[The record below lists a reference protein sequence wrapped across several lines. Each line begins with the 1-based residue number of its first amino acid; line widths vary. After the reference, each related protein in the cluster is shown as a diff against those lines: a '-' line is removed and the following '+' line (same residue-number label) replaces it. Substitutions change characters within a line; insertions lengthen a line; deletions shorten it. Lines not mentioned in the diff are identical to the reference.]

1 VSGLLQGGILAAG
14 KGSRLK
20 RDGWSVAKPL
30 VSIGGVPLL
39 EHVLANFQAAGVR
52 RVAIIFNETEQ
63 ACADFARRRFPD
75 LELSILLRTTASSLE
90 SLRALAL
97 LLGGGPALV
106 STVDAWCPRQDF
118 LAFARVAREAGEQE
132 TILAVTPYVDDEKP
146 LWARLDG
153 AGRITELGSASGHAV
168 TAGMYVFPERILR
181 REGLPQ
187 LPRLRDFL
195 IHLSASGETIRAVT
209 IPKVVDVDRG
219 ADVRQ
224 AEAMEDSG
232 ARKTRGSRAERR
244 LRAWGVYRELAH
256 SPGRENDDAEILR
269 ATGRRLADLGFEVT
283 FKTPEEAA
291 GAGDDSVPPLLF
303 VMCEREAIVSRL
315 ARWEAAGAC
324 VVNRPAAIRNTDRER
339 TIARLCGDGIP
350 FPASILVPTGEPAR
364 ALPLTF
370 PCWVKRGDVHATQAE
385 DVAFAAGAAE
395 LARRLDGLSAR
406 GISRAVLQEHVP
418 GDLIKFYGVAG
429 ADADGAPLSWFQW
442 FYHRDQTLAHHPFDP
457 ERLRSAVA
465 RAAAAL
471 GLDVFGGDAI
481 ATASAD
487 TILIDVNA
495 WPSFALYRETAAE
508 KIAARIGGRFRA
520 AAEKRP

>member
-1 VSGLLQGGILAAG
+1 VSRNLQGGILAAG
-14 KGSRLK
+14 EGARLK

-30 VSIGGVPLL
+30 VPVGGVPLL

-52 RVAIIFNETEQ
+52 RVAIIFNETESE
-63 ACADFARRRFPD
+63 CADFARRRFPD
-75 LELSILLRTTASSLE
+75 LDLTIVLRTTASSLE
-90 SLRALAL
+90 SLRTLAPL
-97 LLGGGPALV
+97 LAGGPALV
-106 STVDAWCPRQDF
+106 STVDAWCPRRDF
-118 LAFARVAREAGEQE
+118 LAFVRAAQVRDEHE

-146 LWARLDG
+146 LWARVDA
-153 AGRITELGSASGHAV
+153 AGRVTELGGASGDAV

-181 REGLPQ
+181 RESLPE

-195 IHLSASGETIRAVT
+195 IHLSGSGEPVRAVT
-209 IPKVVDVDRG
+209 IPQVVDVDRS

-224 AEAMEDSG
+224 AEAMEESG
-232 ARKTRGSRAERR
+232 ARGPKSQVRR
-244 LRAWGVYRELAH
+244 RAWGVYRELAH

-269 ATGRRLADLGFEVT
+269 ATGRHLADLGFEVA

-291 GAGDDSVPPLLF
+291 AAGDDSVPPLLF

-315 ARWEAAGAC
+315 ARWQAAGAC
-324 VVNRPAAIRNTDRER
+324 VVNRPEAIRNTDRER

-350 FPASILVPTGEPAR
+350 FPASILVSTGESAR
-364 ALPLTF
+364 ALPLRF

-385 DVAFAAGAAE
+385 DVAFAAEAAE

-406 GISRAVLQEHVP
+406 GISRAVIQEHVP

-442 FYHRDQTLAHHPFDP
+442 FYHREQTLAHHAFDP

-465 RAAAAL
+465 KAAAAL

-508 KIAARIGGRFRA
+508 KIAARVAARFRA
-520 AAEKRP
+520 AVSEMRP